1 MDLRD
6 TPEEA
11 AFRSELRVWIA
22 ENLPDELRRLRGGE
36 ARFERLGREWSR
48 KLSEAGYAGLT

>member
-11 AFRSELRVWIA
+11 AFRAELRAWLDD
-22 ENLPDELRRLRGGE
+22 NLPEERRGWRGGE
-36 ARFERLGREWSR
+36 
-48 KLSEAGYAGLT
+48 